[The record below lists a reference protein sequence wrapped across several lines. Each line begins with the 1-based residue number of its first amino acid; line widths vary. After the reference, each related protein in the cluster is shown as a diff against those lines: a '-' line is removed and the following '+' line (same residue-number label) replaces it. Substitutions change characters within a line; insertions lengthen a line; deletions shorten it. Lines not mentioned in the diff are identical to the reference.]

1 MLKTGLVLSSKVAT
15 DWFLAMKRYP
25 FLLSQIPSVI
35 LEKKCWLKKCI
46 QGDSLK
52 SQAVFLLHSFCNETS
67 SRNFMCAFCHN
78 LRRAIEIIAWKLVFP
93 SLLYRPLLF
102 LYISGASLVRVQLV
116 HLHPLRFAM
125 GAMHPSSG
133 GLFVLRTENQGKL
146 WGFCGS

>member
-78 LRRAIEIIAWKLVFP
+78 LRRAIEIIAWKLVSP
-93 SLLYRPLLF
+93 SPSYLHVLYNRVIAFKKLDRRKHAIWSYKRKAIKINLKIRSRPTRFTTIFLF
-102 LYISGASLVRVQLV
+102 QFSFIR
-116 HLHPLRFAM
+116 
-125 GAMHPSSG
+125 
-133 GLFVLRTENQGKL
+133 
-146 WGFCGS
+146 